1 MRCKDIRNRK
11 QREYLNVTQ
20 STIIFLIEILQLGI
34 VLQRAT
40 DGLRQMLLAHK
51 LIQTLHLAAD
61 ARLAFDR

>member
-1 MRCKDIRNRK
+1 MRCKDIGNRK

-40 DGLRQMLLAHK
+40 DGLRQMLLSHK
-51 LIQTLHLAAD
+51 LIQTLHLSAD
-61 ARLAFDR
+61 ARLTFDG

>member
-40 DGLRQMLLAHK
+40 DGLRQMLLSHK
-51 LIQTLHLAAD
+51 LIQTLHLSAD
-61 ARLAFDR
+61 VCLTFDG

>member
-1 MRCKDIRNRK
+1 MRCKDIGNRK

-40 DGLRQMLLAHK
+40 DGLRQMLLSHK
-51 LIQTLHLAAD
+51 LI
-61 ARLAFDR
+61 